1 MLLYFYKVSETL
13 PISLPISLPETHEKE
28 QEYKEKEK

>member
-1 MLLYFYKVSETL
+1 MLLYFYKALET
-13 PISLPISLPETHEKE
+13 LPISLPETHEKE